1 MFELS
6 PQIKMIEDV
15 VRQFCLK
22 EIKPNVRA
30 LENEEMLP
38 YPIIRKLYKQLG
50 IDGIVKMQLEKV
62 AKKRESGQAADVT
75 AMSSSGD
82 PLMSHILLKEL
93 SRYAPGLAMSF
104 GAGAGLAGGPIV
116 AKGTGEQIRKYAIP
130 VMTFEKIGAWGLTE
144 PGAGS
149 DAFGSMKTTA
159 VLQDDHW
166 VLNGTKTFITNAP
179 HADIFVVYAKVQ
191 NTGLER
197 APVAAFVLERGYD
210 GLSTGKPLD
219 KMGMRDSPTGE
230 IFLDNCK
237 VPRANLLGDENW
249 TGAKD
254 VKKNL
259 ANERSSAPAMALGI
273 VERCIEECVKYA
285 KTRHQF
291 GQAIAEF
298 QAVQHR
304 IARMEIAR
312 ENVFNLVLK
321 SAWLEKEGKMNAKFA
336 CAAKLY
342 ASEVA
347 VQVSLDA
354 IQIFGGNGYMKEY
367 PVEKLMRDSK
377 LIEIGAGTSEIQ
389 LSTIARELY
398 KLYD

>member
-1 MFELS
+1 M
-6 PQIKMIEDV
+6 
-15 VRQFCLK
+15 
-22 EIKPNVRA
+22 
-30 LENEEMLP
+30 
-38 YPIIRKLYKQLG
+38 
-50 IDGIVKMQLEKV
+50 
-62 AKKRESGQAADVT
+62 
-75 AMSSSGD
+75 
-82 PLMSHILLKEL
+82 
-93 SRYAPGLAMSF
+93 
-104 GAGAGLAGGPIV
+104 
-116 AKGTGEQIRKYAIP
+116 
-130 VMTFEKIGAWGLTE
+130 
-144 PGAGS
+144 
-149 DAFGSMKTTA
+149 
-159 VLQDDHW
+159 
-166 VLNGTKTFITNAP
+166 
-179 HADIFVVYAKVQ
+179 
-191 NTGLER
+191 
-197 APVAAFVLERGYD
+197 ERGYD
-210 GLSTGKPLD
+210 GLSTGKPMD
-219 KMGMRDSPTGE
+219 KMGMRESPTGE

-237 VPRANLLGDENW
+237 VPRRNLLGDEDW

-259 ANERSSAPAMALGI
+259 SVERSSAPAMALGI

-285 KTRHQF
+285 KSRQQF

-336 CAAKLY
+336 CASKLY